1 MKTKVYRP
9 EDPVALWKTHLRG
22 HIPNA
27 SLGYVARCMSLHSIF
42 LNITKPRKSKY
53 GDYRPAARGAGVHKI
68 SVNGDLAPERF
79 LWTLV
84 HELAHL
90 FAHINYGPKIKSH
103 GEEWKYCFHKLMQP
117 LLRKEVFP
125 AEILPVLRR
134 HLASAKATSCTDM
147 ALNRA
152 FLSIEGIDVKLLS
165 DLPHGVTFQLE
176 NGKRFVKGEK
186 QRTRFMCKEIGSRK
200 RYLVHEAAEVEV
212 LDA

>member
-9 EDPVALWKTHLRG
+9 EDPVALWKAHLKG
-22 HIPNA
+22 HVPNSA
-27 SLGYVARCMSLHSIF
+27 LGYVARCMSLHSIF

-53 GDYRPAARGAGVHKI
+53 GDYRPATRNTEHKI
-68 SVNGDLAPERF
+68 SVNGDLSPERF

-125 AEILPVLRR
+125 VQILPVLRK
-134 HLASAKATSCTDM
+134 HLTSAKATGCTDM
-147 ALNRA
+147 ELNRA

-165 DLPHGVTFQLE
+165 DIPHGVIFQLE
-176 NGKRFVKGEK
+176 NGKRFVKGDK
-186 QRTRFMCKEIGSRK
+186 QRTRFMCKEIGSSK
-200 RYLVHEAAEVEV
+200 RYLVHEAAEVEL